1 MSADL
6 VDWDLVLW
14 FGGCVAAFIL
24 TLTVLGLC
32 RASDRE
38 MPAPPVEPIPG
49 TILRACVVI
58 NGRRS
63 HEYRVVRDGE
73 GVEWFI
79 CGRCGETVRRAS

>member
-1 MSADL
+1 
-6 VDWDLVLW
+6 
-14 FGGCVAAFIL
+14 
-24 TLTVLGLC
+24 
-32 RASDRE
+32 

-49 TILRACVVI
+49 TILCACVVI